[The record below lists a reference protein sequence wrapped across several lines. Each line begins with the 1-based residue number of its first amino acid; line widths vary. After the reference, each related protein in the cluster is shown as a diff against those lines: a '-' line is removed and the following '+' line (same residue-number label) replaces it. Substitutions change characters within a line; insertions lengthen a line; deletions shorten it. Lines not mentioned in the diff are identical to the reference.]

1 MHNNKMIEAGV
12 RVGRLVT
19 LGPQYKL
26 GDAYVCDCRCDC
38 GKLKT
43 IRANNLRSGATKSCG
58 CLLKELREGAM
69 RSSANQRQPGACS
82 LVAGIARED
91 QVAAYGP

>member
-1 MHNNKMIEAGV
+1 MHDKKVMAGT

-26 GDAYVCDCRCDC
+26 GDAYFCDCRCDC
-38 GKLKT
+38 GALKT
-43 IRANNLRSGATKSCG
+43 IRASNLKRTKSCG

-69 RSSANQRQPGACS
+69 RSSGNPVHARWGAR
-82 LVAGIARED
+82 LGR
-91 QVAAYGP
+91 